1 MKKSRLISIIVP
13 AYNKQD
19 SISETLQSIF
29 AQSYNNFEIIVVD
42 DGSTDSTKEL
52 IETYNEDITYIYQEN
67 QGQGAARNQ
76 GIKVAQGDYI
86 VFLDAD
92 DYWEL
97 EFLQTCYD
105 FLESHPELVAVNT
118 AQKTYYSEAEF
129 KIHPIA
135 LMEEN
140 PLIIKDFFDV
150 WAKHDHIRTG
160 TVMIR
165 KSIVDK
171 AGMQNAKLRVSQDL
185 EYWGLIATYGTWGFI
200 SKPLWIGN
208 SRIHAKKTGWSKKY
222 SIRRRLCP
230 DVEEWEERLIKRVQ
244 DTELEGFYR
253 VRGRV
258 ALGYAHNKVLGGD
271 TNGAKRI
278 IKKYGNDFP
287 NNSMSKLMRLGV
299 DLGMLGWFCTVGI
312 IKLKEFLKNI

>member
-135 LMEEN
+135 LINKMGSN
-140 PLIIKDFFDV
+140 T
-150 WAKHDHIRTG
+150 A
-160 TVMIR
+160 
-165 KSIVDK
+165 
-171 AGMQNAKLRVSQDL
+171 
-185 EYWGLIATYGTWGFI
+185 
-200 SKPLWIGN
+200 
-208 SRIHAKKTGWSKKY
+208 
-222 SIRRRLCP
+222 
-230 DVEEWEERLIKRVQ
+230 
-244 DTELEGFYR
+244 FYYC
-253 VRGRV
+253 
-258 ALGYAHNKVLGGD
+258 LNWL
-271 TNGAKRI
+271 
-278 IKKYGNDFP
+278 F
-287 NNSMSKLMRLGV
+287 
-299 DLGMLGWFCTVGI
+299 
-312 IKLKEFLKNI
+312 